1 MNSIQKKCETC
12 IHRDELLRFP
22 CYCCE
27 DHDHWAPL
35 TNSIPLPTFASL
47 PISASKTFTHMF
59 DQLPDFDYRV
69 FYERKRPIG
78 PLEIEKVIYND
89 PATIVIWKNGDK
101 TVVKCQPGDIYDP
114 EKGLALCIMKRALG
128 NKGNYNNTFR
138 KWLPEKGEQE

>member
-1 MNSIQKKCETC
+1 MEMNDLKRWIEQREGWLKESNPFAYDTPKLMGRYVPVATIDYSAFY
-12 IHRDELLRFP
+12 RRR
-22 CYCCE
+22 E
-27 DHDHWAPL
+27 D
-35 TNSIPLPTFASL
+35 
-47 PISASKTFTHMF
+47 
-59 DQLPDFDYRV
+59 
-69 FYERKRPIG
+69 IG
-78 PLEIEKVIYND
+78 KFEIEKVIYND